1 MRCFS
6 ANLVRSAVAGAV
18 YFTKCRASAG
28 AGCDKSCVRKA
39 DAGAECGEFIF
50 HGCGLRLR
58 LRMQGAF

>member
-1 MRCFS
+1 MRRFS
-6 ANLVRSAVAGAV
+6 VILEWSAVAGAV

>member
-1 MRCFS
+1 M
-6 ANLVRSAVAGAV
+6 RSAVAGAV

-39 DAGAECGEFIF
+39 DADAECGEFIF